1 MRKFL
6 LLCLMAIGYC
16 GTSFAQFTLAPDQE
30 LSVISD
36 GDIVA
41 IWQKTTN
48 RFLYGSSDQNLGFG
62 YAEDAFKESNSGWLF
77 KVEEAEGHFLFLLQK
92 PAGGDYGIW
101 GSPGYLNS
109 QPGGGVSF
117 ILGLNHDGE
126 LTWGQD
132 GENLALW
139 DIEEVEGGF
148 LLYNVGN
155 NGYLKDNSAATPST
169 MLPSGRSARWLTF
182 RP

>member
-48 RFLYGSSDQNLGFG
+48 RFLYGSSDQHLGFG

-117 ILGLNHDGE
+117 ILGLNNQN
-126 LTWGQD
+126 GQD
-132 GENLALW
+132 MKNGAVWEIKYEDNLGFTMKNIGTGLYLSDNAPAKYE
-139 DIEEVEGGF
+139 DPTYFTFCAEG
-148 LLYNVGN
+148 V
-155 NGYLKDNSAATPST
+155 K
-169 MLPSGRSARWLTF
+169 
-182 RP
+182 